1 MQKTFHKLVLVLPRT
16 IVELDRYF
24 LELSRPPFHGLQRT
38 TKQVNYF
45 AGLPKT
51 VNSNMGRDSGPLIT
65 LNIVSQM
72 MLHVVLASFGM
83 ELLK

>member
-1 MQKTFHKLVLVLPRT
+1 MACNEQQNKLITLIALP
-16 IVELDRYF
+16 E
-24 LELSRPPFHGLQRT
+24 
-38 TKQVNYF
+38 
-45 AGLPKT
+45 T